1 MSRRNI
7 GRPPPRSRS
16 RPPRRRRAAAA
27 APELRPP
34 RLPAQRPGPAGGT
47 RDENR
52 RARLRQLGEAALHLF
67 LAEGIPAVTIDQI
80 VERAGVAK
88 GSFYRYF
95 RDKEELVASLVEP
108 LAEKVAAVFAS
119 SRAALAAAGGPGEVS
134 AAYLDL
140 ARQVAEVIAAHPRA
154 ALLYLQESRGPGSG
168 ARAPITKLAE
178 QVADLAEALS
188 AHASDHGLLR
198 DLDARVQG
206 LVVLGAVE
214 RLLYDFLSGR
224 RVASRPEQVSAIV
237 VTIILDGVR
246 RR

>member
-7 GRPPPRSRS
+7 GRPPARVRGSRT
-16 RPPRRRRAAAA
+16 RAAAGEA
-27 APELRPP
+27 ALRPP
-34 RLPAQRPGPAGGT
+34 RLPALRPGPAGGT
-47 RDENR
+47 RDANR
-52 RARLRQLGEAALHLF
+52 RERLRQLGEAALELF
-67 LAEGIPAVTIDQI
+67 LSEGIPGVTIDQI
-80 VERAGVAK
+80 VDRAGVAK

-95 RDKEELVASLVEP
+95 RDKEELVASLLEP
-108 LAEKVAAVFAS
+108 LAARMADVFA
-119 SRAALAAAGGPGEVS
+119 RASAGLSGAGEPGEVS
-134 AAYLDL
+134 SAYLDL
-140 ARQVAEVIAAHPRA
+140 AQQVAALIAAHPRA
-154 ALLYLQESRGPGSG
+154 ALLYLQESRGPGGG
-168 ARAPITKLAE
+168 ARAPVRRLAD

-188 AHASDHGLLR
+188 AHARDHGLLR

-224 RVASRPEQVSAIV
+224 RVASRPEQVSALV